1 VLVNCYPTWGPP
13 QTFCSCGHYIE
24 VHVRIPNGTAAVCV
38 TCMAMEVARLER
50 MITDLSMTR
59 VSQVEL
65 TAEERE
71 ALELIALRRLLE
83 KAHRDEDGR

>member
-1 VLVNCYPTWGPP
+1 
-13 QTFCSCGHYIE
+13 
-24 VHVRIPNGTAAVCV
+24 
-38 TCMAMEVARLER
+38 

-65 TAEERE
+65 NDQERE